1 MENKQCQKCKQS
13 LPLTEFHKDKTNKD
27 NLNRWCIA
35 CKRVSR
41 FKNCQIPEVYLKR
54 RWDGFGKVNK
64 HRKTQRAKKDITY
77 KELLE
82 LFNNFCNENIK
93 QGKHRYSCR
102 YTGDVMTFF
111 QGKGQVGS
119 NLSIDRIDNNKTYTK
134 NNITFC
140 TQNFNHKK
148 GQLTVDT
155 MMKVLKV
162 FKEEGII

>member
-13 LPLTEFHKDKTNKD
+13 LPLTEFHKDKTNQD
-27 NLNRWCIA
+27 GLNRWCIA

-54 RWDGFGKVNK
+54 RWDGFGKINK

-102 YTGDVMTFF
+102 YTEDVMTFF